1 MAETMTTY
9 LLHGGMIF
17 NVKNASNEAYFR
29 RIAEA
34 VPEGGT
40 ALIVLFAA
48 EESRWAEI
56 FETMKKHLDAGLGGK
71 DINYRLASREDFIEE
86 CKEADAIVIR
96 GGSTDRLIEALRS
109 YEGLDHAWRG
119 KLVAGSSAGAYALG
133 TYNYDKGGKRIR
145 DGLGFVPSRVL
156 CHFESEDLKE
166 RNGAEALAIM
176 ESAHKELPL
185 ILLRDTEWQEHTV

>member
-1 MAETMTTY
+1 MTTY

-48 EESRWAEI
+48 DEARWPEI
-56 FETMKKHLDAGLGGK
+56 FETMKSNLGAELGGK
-71 DINYRLASREDFIEE
+71 DIRYRLASREHFVEE
-86 CKEADAIVIR
+86 CRQSDAIVIR
-96 GGSTDRLIEALRS
+96 GGSTDRLIEALRAYS
-109 YEGLDHAWRG
+109 GLSDAWSG

-133 TYNYDKGGKRIR
+133 TYNYDKGNRRIR

-156 CHFESEDLKE
+156 CHFESEDPKE
-166 RNGAEALAIM
+166 RNGEDALAIM
-176 ESAHKELPL
+176 ESEHTELPL
-185 ILLRDTEWQEHTV
+185 ILLRDTQWKEIAV